1 MRFYLGL
8 FALFFLVA
16 SALDLSSEA
25 ASAMDKRSSSL
36 VVSGNFTLIPT
47 GLRRKK
53 PKLKLKQKRKFT
65 TTTTSTTPNPH
76 TYYYYQGPIYFKDL
90 FPFAFSNHSF
100 IHPASFSLS
109 IFISFIY
116 IIFLT
121 NFFFFIISRSK
132 QDKHTIG
139 EVD

>member
-1 MRFYLGL
+1 MRFCLGL

-16 SALDLSSEA
+16 AALDLSSEP

-36 VVSGNFTLIPT
+36 VVSGNFTLIPA

-100 IHPASFSLS
+100 IHPASISLS
-109 IFISFIY
+109 LH
-116 IIFLT
+116 FLYLY
-121 NFFFFIISRSK
+121 NYF
-132 QDKHTIG
+132 
-139 EVD
+139 